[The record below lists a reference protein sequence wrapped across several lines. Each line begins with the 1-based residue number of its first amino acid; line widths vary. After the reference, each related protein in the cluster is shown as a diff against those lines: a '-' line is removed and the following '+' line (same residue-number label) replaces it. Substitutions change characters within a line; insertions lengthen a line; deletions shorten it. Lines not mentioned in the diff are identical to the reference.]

1 MTKKRERKAEVAAQ
15 IKNIDKVQKKIRSKK
30 LNGFD
35 IYVKKFLAG
44 KNFFYFISSF
54 FQSNCGV
61 NRKSRLVN

>member
-1 MTKKRERKAEVAAQ
+1 MTKKRERKAEIAAQ
-15 IKNIDKVQKKIRSKK
+15 IIMQKKIRPKN